1 MFSVYFLR
9 STLIDDMMSSARVV
23 EKSISTADNSPSQ
36 DYAYLDDYTR
46 NSNVTP
52 GFKPPT
58 V

>member
-1 MFSVYFLR
+1 MFSVYFWR

-36 DYAYLDDYTR
+36 DYAHLDDHIR

>member
-1 MFSVYFLR
+1 M
-9 STLIDDMMSSARVV
+9 IDDMMSSARVV

-36 DYAYLDDYTR
+36 DYAHLDDHTR

-52 GFKPPT
+52 GFKSPI